1 MEDKRKVSK
10 RKWSSIVYI
19 YIIAFSVISLI
30 ICTGYHSVK
39 YNLKVGDIAKV
50 SIKSP
55 RDVEDK
61 VTTEKDKEK
70 ALQSV
75 PKVYKVDST
84 IKNNQLQK
92 IQSLIDIFDKVR
104 VNKNSEE
111 ILDKI
116 DSTYD
121 LDIDDL
127 NTIISLNDADY
138 TAFRTYLKE
147 SVDSL
152 LTIVIRDNNS
162 EDLATVRKSIS
173 SKVSGYNLSSE
184 AKNIISKIDN
194 NCVKVNAV
202 VDEDKTKLLEEEAL
216 KKVQS
221 VMIKKDQTIVKE
233 GEPIEEWQVK
243 VLESLGLLNSSRG
256 NNFFIYASIV
266 LIVAIVTAMQG
277 RYLYKF
283 RKDIFYSPRKFSLI
297 FFLITIQILFARI
310 LVIQPYLI
318 PLGAIVILM
327 VLIFDRETALVINCL
342 TAILLSVVVNFNVQI
357 VIVFLLNIILAFMFM
372 KKLNVRND
380 IFSSSL
386 IISVVTIIINIVV
399 GNIIS
404 SNIIEV
410 LKNSAL
416 LMVGGILSAIFAA
429 GALPIIENVFDIVT
443 NIKLLELSNP
453 NNPLLKRLVV
463 EAPGTYHHSLMVGN
477 LAEVAAEEIKANATL
492 ARVGAFYHDIGKIS
506 NPIFFKEN
514 QVGES
519 NPHNNLSS
527 KISAMI
533 IISHVTEGIKLAKEY
548 GLPTVIEDIIREH
561 HGTDLVK
568 YFYITERNNAKNPD
582 DVDVNLFKYPGPIP
596 RRKESAIIMLA
607 DGVEAAVR
615 SIKNPTVESITDMV
629 NSIFTNRLSEGQLND
644 CDLTLKDLDRIKKA
658 FIKVLMSM
666 YHQRIEYPK
675 DKNSKEIEKS
685 DLYRK

>member
-1 MEDKRKVSK
+1 MEDKRRVSK

-92 IQSLIDIFDKVR
+92 IQSLIDTFDKVR

-221 VMIKKDQTIVKE
+221 VMIKKDQTVVKE

-283 RKDIFYSPRKFSLI
+283 RKDIF
-297 FFLITIQILFARI
+297 T
-310 LVIQPYLI
+310 
-318 PLGAIVILM
+318 
-327 VLIFDRETALVINCL
+327 
-342 TAILLSVVVNFNVQI
+342 
-357 VIVFLLNIILAFMFM
+357 
-372 KKLNVRND
+372 
-380 IFSSSL
+380 
-386 IISVVTIIINIVV
+386 
-399 GNIIS
+399 
-404 SNIIEV
+404 
-410 LKNSAL
+410 
-416 LMVGGILSAIFAA
+416 
-429 GALPIIENVFDIVT
+429 
-443 NIKLLELSNP
+443 
-453 NNPLLKRLVV
+453 
-463 EAPGTYHHSLMVGN
+463 
-477 LAEVAAEEIKANATL
+477 
-492 ARVGAFYHDIGKIS
+492 
-506 NPIFFKEN
+506 
-514 QVGES
+514 
-519 NPHNNLSS
+519 
-527 KISAMI
+527 
-533 IISHVTEGIKLAKEY
+533 
-548 GLPTVIEDIIREH
+548 
-561 HGTDLVK
+561 
-568 YFYITERNNAKNPD
+568 
-582 DVDVNLFKYPGPIP
+582 
-596 RRKESAIIMLA
+596 
-607 DGVEAAVR
+607 
-615 SIKNPTVESITDMV
+615 
-629 NSIFTNRLSEGQLND
+629 
-644 CDLTLKDLDRIKKA
+644 
-658 FIKVLMSM
+658 
-666 YHQRIEYPK
+666 
-675 DKNSKEIEKS
+675 
-685 DLYRK
+685 